1 MGPSLAQSPPDVGN
15 PLDPT
20 RFPRVAQFI
29 KDPTVETALRAFAAA
44 IPWARDPDGRG
55 VRADDE
61 LYLRAIADWTEEIL
75 RTHAD
80 GCSHYIYST
89 GATAGPDIETTPSWF
104 ALDELIRCNRPE
116 GAEYR
121 ALLQRA
127 TVQVSRT
134 GSSTPFVKTGW
145 YDNGRV
151 QSWVFVFWSVGD
163 AGGLADLDKG
173 SSASAHR
180 GGAAGD

>member
-1 MGPSLAQSPPDVGN
+1 MIDPSLAQSPRDLGN

-29 KDPTVETALRAFAAA
+29 KDPTVETALRAFAAT
-44 IPWARDPDGRG
+44 IPWARDPGGQG
-55 VRADDE
+55 VHADDD
-61 LYLRAIADWTEEIL
+61 LYLRSIADWTEEIL
-75 RTHAD
+75 RAHAD
-80 GCSHYIYST
+80 GCSHHIYST
-89 GATAGPDIETTPSWF
+89 GASAGPDFGSSPSWF

-116 GAEYR
+116 GAQYR

-127 TVQVSRT
+127 TVQVGRT
-134 GSSTPFVKTGW
+134 GRSTPFVKTGW

-163 AGGLADLDKG
+163 ADGLADLGK
-173 SSASAHR
+173 A
-180 GGAAGD
+180 